1 MLRRLCSPVRLILR
15 YYVDRFFLRLHR
27 LTSNLDNTPEMKKII
42 NIVLLVLALGLIAFN
57 VTLVD
62 FENPLQGDS
71 TIALIGILA
80 ALCAVVLLLIFRASK
95 IIQRK
100 INGQ

>member
-1 MLRRLCSPVRLILR
+1 MIDFIAMNKTLS
-15 YYVDRFFLRLHR
+15 
-27 LTSNLDNTPEMKKII
+27 II
-42 NIVLLVLALGLIAFN
+42 IIILALGLMAYN

-80 ALCAVVLLLIFRASK
+80 SLCAVVLLLIFITSK
-95 IIQRK
+95 K
-100 INGQ
+100 IEKKLKED